1 MKVSYILRT
10 DKMSA
15 AGLAPVHVVI
25 HYDGKRL
32 KAGIGEK
39 CKPANWNAEGQRF
52 CGKME
57 GKSEANDY
65 LKKLSERLYQLYR
78 KLRGDGV
85 AVTKEALLAV
95 VQPVVAK
102 ELPPAPVEPPMVG
115 RFEEFMDT
123 MRGMGYAPNTLIHYK
138 TVRNTLNRFLV
149 QAGQPELPVSQWDMA
164 WHQQFVGYL
173 REVQELADN
182 AVFSTI
188 KDLKSFLRHL
198 QNERGETLALD
209 LAKVQLR
216 YSDPVK
222 VHLRAEDLAALDAAM
237 LPSWMVS
244 VRDVFLFCCYTG
256 LRYSDVAALHGGNL
270 HTLGANGSGGRVLR
284 LTQTKTRTAVSIYLT
299 SAAAAI
305 LDKYAGPARSGAG
318 AKLMPVR
325 VNTAMNRALKRV
337 GELAGLNR
345 LVEVVSTPGGRVEK
359 RAVPLY
365 ELMSMHTARHTF
377 AVQSLLRGMP
387 VVVLQ
392 KVLGHAHIQTTMRY
406 AQIVEE
412 VQHDAMRAAWEGP
425 AVPGQGASVNAAALS
440 GTICAVE
447 PLPMAG

>member
-1 MKVSYILRT
+1 
-10 DKMSA
+10 MSA
-15 AGLAPVHVVI
+15 AGLAPLHVVI

-39 CKPANWNAEGQRF
+39 CRPVNWNSEKQRF
-52 CGKME
+52 CGNFE
-57 GKSEANDY
+57 GKSEANEY
-65 LKKLSERLYQLYR
+65 LKKLTERLNQLYR

-95 VQPVVAK
+95 VQPIFAVEK
-102 ELPPAPVEPPMVG
+102 PVIKAEPPMVG
-115 RFEEFMDT
+115 RFGDFMDT
-123 MRGMGYAPNTLIHYK
+123 MRGMGYAPNTLGHYG
-138 TVRNTLNRFLV
+138 TVRNTLSRFLDSV
-149 QAGQPELPVSQWDMA
+149 GRPELPVSGWDMA
-164 WHQQFVGYL
+164 RHQQFVGYL
-173 REVQELADN
+173 REVQGLANN

-188 KDLKSFLRHL
+188 KDMKAFFRHL
-198 QNERGETLALD
+198 EGERGEKLALD
-209 LAKVQLR
+209 LKKVQLR

-222 VHLRAEDLAALDAAM
+222 IYLTADDLAALASAM
-237 LPSWMVS
+237 LPAWMVP

-270 HTLGANGSGGRVLR
+270 HALGADGSGGRVLR
-284 LTQTKTRTAVSIYLT
+284 LTQTKTRTSVSIYLT
-299 SAAAAI
+299 SAASAL

-345 LVEVVSTPGGRVEK
+345 LVETVSTPGGRVEK
-359 RAVPLY
+359 QAVPLY
-365 ELMSMHTARHTF
+365 ELLSMHTARHTF
-377 AVQSLLRGMP
+377 AVQSLMRGVP

-406 AQIVEE
+406 AQVVEE
-412 VQHDAMRAAWEGP
+412 MQHDAMRAAWDGP
-425 AVPGQGASVNAAALS
+425 AAPVQGASASAAGLV
-440 GTICAVE
+440 GIICDVE
-447 PLPMAG
+447 PVAA